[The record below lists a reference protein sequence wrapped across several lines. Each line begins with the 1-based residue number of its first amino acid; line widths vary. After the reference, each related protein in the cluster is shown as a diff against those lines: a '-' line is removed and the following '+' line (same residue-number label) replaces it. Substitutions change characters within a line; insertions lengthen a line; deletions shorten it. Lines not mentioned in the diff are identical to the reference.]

1 MKRILVADDH
11 PIMLS
16 GIEAVLRN
24 TGYEVVATAAD
35 GTAVFDVLPDAAP
48 DILILDVK
56 MPGHGGVDILRS
68 LRRDGDMRPIVLL
81 TADLSDHALLEAV
94 ELGVNGIIMK
104 EGAQGLLVTCLD
116 HVANGRRW
124 IDREVMDRALNLKVR
139 GTERKGL
146 AKLSNRERQI
156 SWLVAQGRRNRDIAT
171 ELGITEGTVKV
182 RLHKI
187 YEKLGVGSRTE
198 LAILAME
205 AQSG

>member
-1 MKRILVADDH
+1 MKRVLIADDH

-16 GIEAVLRN
+16 GIEAVLRD
-24 TGYEVVATAAD
+24 TDYQVVATVAD
-35 GTAVFDVLPDAAP
+35 GAAVFEALPVAEP

-56 MPGHGGVDILRS
+56 MPHHSGVDILRS
-68 LRRDGDMRPIVLL
+68 LRREGDMRPVVLL
-81 TADLSDHALLEAV
+81 TADLSNQALLEAV

-104 EGAQGLLVTCLD
+104 EGAQGLLATCLD
-116 HVANGRRW
+116 HVSNGRRW
-124 IDREVMDRALNLKVR
+124 IDREVMERALTLKVKGNEQR
-139 GTERKGL
+139 GL

-156 SWLVAQGRRNRDIAT
+156 SWLVAQGRRNRDIAA

-198 LAILAME
+198 LAILEME
-205 AQSG
+205 AQST